1 MAGETRLYS
10 GMNIS
15 APWRGVNVHPSD
27 AGPYDELPA
36 IMFLVGLDE
45 LVPTGGGGSNLQFI
59 GEIQQ
64 VSIDS
69 IMNTSMGQ
77 G

>member
-27 AGPYDELPA
+27 AGPYDQLPA
-36 IMFLVGLDE
+36 VMFLVGLDAAA
-45 LVPTGGGGSNLQFI
+45 VSAVSGSGKQFI

-64 VSIDS
+64 FSTDA
-69 IMNTSMGQ
+69 IMDTSMGQ